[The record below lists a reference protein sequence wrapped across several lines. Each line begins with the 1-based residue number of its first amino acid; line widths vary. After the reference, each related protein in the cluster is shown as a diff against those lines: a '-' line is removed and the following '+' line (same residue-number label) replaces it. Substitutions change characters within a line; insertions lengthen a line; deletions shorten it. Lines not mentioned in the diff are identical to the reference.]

1 MPLEKRYLSVVSLSR
16 DKVFGSFV
24 IGVPETKVL
33 ELKQKYPDCETR
45 GRDPRVDK
53 SIKRDITEGEKR
65 QIREYL
71 HIPSLTAITFEFGGG
86 ERPIDEGTEKPLFEG
101 ENGKK
106 FSVFK
111 GLS

>member
-53 SIKRDITEGEKR
+53 SIKRDIT
-65 QIREYL
+65 YL

-86 ERPIDEGTEKPLFEG
+86 ERSIDEGTEKPLFEG

-106 FSVFK
+106 FWVFK

>member
-1 MPLEKRYLSVVSLSR
+1 
-16 DKVFGSFV
+16 
-24 IGVPETKVL
+24 
-33 ELKQKYPDCETR
+33 
-45 GRDPRVDK
+45 VDK

-71 HIPSLTAITFEFGGG
+71 HIPSLTAITFEFWGG

-106 FSVFK
+106 FWVFK

>member
-1 MPLEKRYLSVVSLSR
+1 
-16 DKVFGSFV
+16 
-24 IGVPETKVL
+24 VPETKVL
-33 ELKQKYPDCETR
+33 ELKQKYPDCKTR

-86 ERPIDEGTEKPLFEG
+86 ERPTLLSDRKDFCGDGNHMCHFLRQTSPEMASAFKASGTDKHHG
-101 ENGKK
+101 RREN
-106 FSVFK
+106 
-111 GLS
+111 

>member
-65 QIREYL
+65 RIREYL
-71 HIPSLTAITFEFGGG
+71 HIPSLTSITFDFGGG
-86 ERPIDEGTEKPLFEG
+86 ERPIDEGTEMPLFEG

-106 FSVFK
+106 FWVFK